1 MRMKEN
7 KIWCM
12 REKYPLSFTTHNIC
26 EPPNLLYSTGLNKSP
41 LCLSMTSR
49 FWYRANNVSTPLPGK
64 GPYKNLCQQVKQ
76 LELHMKF
83 TLHIKHS
90 KPKHHT
96 ENTKSRFHIKRCQMC
111 DFRYLFLTNCLCL
124 LGIFSVCTSGR
135 LASASVWQL
144 LVEVEFIFLSSTA
157 PTSISHPRKRLR
169 VIYHDTSCLHG
180 R

>member
-7 KIWCM
+7 KIW
-12 REKYPLSFTTHNIC
+12 RWGKRIL
-26 EPPNLLYSTGLNKSP
+26 SP
-41 LCLSMTSR
+41 LPLTI
-49 FWYRANNVSTPLPGK
+49 FANHRIFFIPQGSTKVPSVCPWQVDFDTEQTMFPLPCLARAHTK
-64 GPYKNLCQQVKQ
+64 IKVQVKQ

-96 ENTKSRFHIKRCQMC
+96 QNTKSRFHIKRCQMC
-111 DFRYLFLTNCLCL
+111 DFLYLFLTNCLCL

-157 PTSISHPRKRLR
+157 PTSISHPCKRLR
-169 VIYHDTSCLHG
+169 VIYHDTSCLHV